1 MKIKGWSKFQ
11 HFKDR
16 KPPWIKLYRD
26 ILDDVEWF
34 ELSPESAKSL
44 VMLWLIASE
53 NDGCLPDIKT
63 ISFRLRMPIQDAQ
76 HAIRAL
82 GHWIEGIESDADKIP
97 TKTNSSHD
105 DIKTI
110 STRYQDDPLERE
122 RETEAYKEETETEEE
137 KEEAGKNTSDVPLK
151 RSRPARAKKVLSD
164 EDWIQSLKETEAYE
178 HVAISTEYS
187 KMMVW
192 CQNKN
197 KQPTRTRFI
206 NWINRIERP
215 LKASAG
221 HIPAGYASKGVM
233 GALERAAALRRKI
246 AEDQNEIQPQL

>member
-1 MKIKGWSKFQ
+1 MKIKRWEKFQ
-11 HFKDR
+11 HFKNR

-34 ELSPESAKSL
+34 SLPPESAKSL

-63 ISFRLRMPIQDAQ
+63 ISFRLRMSIQDAQ
-76 HAIRAL
+76 HVIQTL
-82 GHWIEGIESDADKIP
+82 GHWIEGIKDGAEKISIN
-97 TKTNSSHD
+97 TDVYQHDTNVISS
-105 DIKTI
+105 
-110 STRYQDDPLERE
+110 RYQNDTPERE
-122 RETEAYKEETETEEE
+122 GETYKEETETELE
-137 KEEAGKNTSDVPLK
+137 KDTKENITHNVPLK
-151 RSRPARAKKVLSD
+151 RSRTARQKNILSD
-164 EDWIQSLKETEAYE
+164 EDWMQSLKTTEAYD
-178 HVAISTEYS
+178 HINVSSEYS

-206 NWINRIERP
+206 NWLNRIEKP

-221 HIPAGYASKGVM
+221 SFPIGFASKGVM
-233 GALERAAALRRKI
+233 GALERAAALRKKI
-246 AEDQNEIQPQL
+246 TEGQNEIQSQL